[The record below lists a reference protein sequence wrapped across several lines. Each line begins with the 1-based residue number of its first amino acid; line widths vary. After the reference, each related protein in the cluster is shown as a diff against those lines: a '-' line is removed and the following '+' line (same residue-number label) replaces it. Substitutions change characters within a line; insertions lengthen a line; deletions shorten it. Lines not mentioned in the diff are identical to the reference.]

1 MRVAAR
7 MMLAFLISC
16 PFAIATDTVA
26 APMSAAS
33 RAVTPA
39 HFDWHQ
45 FRLDQAH
52 TGFNRFEHVLDVSNV
67 PSLSNAWQAQLGD
80 IVFSSS
86 PAVVAGVLYIGSTDG
101 TLWAYPADG
110 CGADLC
116 ETPLWQSVSLAQIID
131 SPTVA
136 DGIVY
141 IGSQTSFD
149 SNDGLLSA
157 FDAAGC
163 GAAVCAPLWQGMAGK
178 ESILESSPAVG
189 GGFVYVGAF
198 DGRLYA
204 FNARGC
210 GAALC
215 RPVWTATTGGTI
227 ESSPT
232 VIGGVVY
239 IGSDDGKLYAFA
251 AGGCGRA
258 TCAPLWTGDLG
269 SATFAST
276 PAVANGVVY
285 IASQHALSAFDAH
298 GCGAPTCAPL
308 WQAID
313 ENQFF
318 GGSPAIA
325 YGRVYIGLESGLAV
339 YAADGCGAALC
350 DPLWLLFGIG
360 FQAAVE
366 SSPTVANGVVYA
378 GRNTGEVLAWPAEP
392 CGDFV
397 CENIWSGLTREVIV
411 NSSPTVIDGKL
422 YIGSADNTFP
432 EPISGRVYVF
442 ELQ

>member
-1 MRVAAR
+1 MRSAVRILFALPILCGGMTAA
-7 MMLAFLISC
+7 LA
-16 PFAIATDTVA
+16 AT
-26 APMSAAS
+26 PS
-33 RAVTPA
+33 RSVTPVQL
-39 HFDWHQ
+39 DWHQ
-45 FRLDQAH
+45 FRFDQAH
-52 TGFNRFEHVLDVSNV
+52 TGFNRFEHVLNVANV
-67 PSLSNAWQAQLGD
+67 PSLGNTWQAQLGD

-86 PAVVAGVLYIGSTDG
+86 PAVVGGVVYIGSMDG

-116 ETPLWQSVSLAQIID
+116 ETPLWQSTNLAQIID

-141 IGSQTSFD
+141 VGSQTSFD

-157 FDAAGC
+157 FDARGC
-163 GAAVCAPLWQGMAGK
+163 GAPVCAPLWQGAAGK
-178 ESILESSPAVG
+178 ESILESSAAVG

-210 GAALC
+210 GRPLC
-215 RPVWTATTGGTI
+215 RPVWTGATGGTI

-239 IGSDDGKLYAFA
+239 IGSDEGKLYAFA

-258 TCAPLWTGDLG
+258 MCAPLWTGDLG
-269 SATFAST
+269 SAVFEST
-276 PAVANGVVY
+276 PAIANGVVY
-285 IASQHALSAFDAH
+285 ISSQHALSAFDAH

-308 WQAID
+308 WQAVD
-313 ENQFF
+313 EQNFF
-318 GGSPAIA
+318 SGSPAIA
-325 YGRVYIGLESGLAV
+325 YGRVYAGLESGIAV
-339 YAADGCGAALC
+339 YAADGCGAAVC
-350 DPLWLLFGIG
+350 PPLWLLFGAG

-397 CENIWSGLTREVIV
+397 CLNIWSGLTREVIV

-422 YIGSADNTFP
+422 YIGSADNAFP
-432 EPISGRVYVF
+432 EQISGRVYVF

>member
-1 MRVAAR
+1 MRSAVRILFALPILCGGMTAA
-7 MMLAFLISC
+7 LA
-16 PFAIATDTVA
+16 AT
-26 APMSAAS
+26 PS
-33 RAVTPA
+33 RSVTPVQL
-39 HFDWHQ
+39 DWHQ
-45 FRLDQAH
+45 FRFDQAH
-52 TGFNRFEHVLDVSNV
+52 TGFNRFEHVLNVANV
-67 PSLSNAWQAQLGD
+67 PSLGNTWQAQLGD

-86 PAVVAGVLYIGSTDG
+86 PAVVGGVVYIGSMDG

-116 ETPLWQSVSLAQIID
+116 ETPLWQSTNLAQIID

-141 IGSQTSFD
+141 VGSQTSFD
-149 SNDGLLSA
+149 SNDGRLSA
-157 FDAAGC
+157 FDARGC
-163 GAAVCAPLWQGMAGK
+163 GAPVCAPLWQGAAGK
-178 ESILESSPAVG
+178 ESILESSAAVG

-210 GAALC
+210 GRPLC
-215 RPVWTATTGGTI
+215 RPVWTGATGGTI

-239 IGSDDGKLYAFA
+239 IGSDEGKLYAFA

-269 SATFAST
+269 SAVFEST
-276 PAVANGVVY
+276 PAVANGIVY
-285 IASQHALSAFDAH
+285 ISSQHALSAFDAH

-308 WQAID
+308 WQAVD
-313 ENQFF
+313 EQNFF
-318 GGSPAIA
+318 SGSPAIA
-325 YGRVYIGLESGLAV
+325 YGRVYAGLESGIAV
-339 YAADGCGAALC
+339 YAADGCGAAVC
-350 DPLWLLFGIG
+350 PPLWLLFGAG

-397 CENIWSGLTREVIV
+397 CLNIWSGLTREVIV

-422 YIGSADNTFP
+422 YIGSADNAFP
-432 EPISGRVYVF
+432 EQISGRVYVF

>member
-1 MRVAAR
+1 MQLAAR
-7 MMLAFLISC
+7 VL
-16 PFAIATDTVA
+16 FALPVLFGSIVATHAGPAPLGA
-26 APMSAAS
+26 A
-33 RAVTPA
+33 PA

-52 TGFNRFEHVLDVSNV
+52 TGFNRYERELGVGNV
-67 PSLSNAWQAQLGD
+67 RSLTNSWQAALGEL
-80 IVFSSS
+80 VFSSS
-86 PAVVAGVLYIGSTDG
+86 PAVVGGVLYIGSMDG
-101 TLWAYPADG
+101 TLWAYPAEG

-116 ETPLWQSVSLAQIID
+116 ETPLWQSTNLTQILD

-136 DGIVY
+136 DGVVY
-141 IGSQTSFD
+141 IGSQTSPD

-157 FDAAGC
+157 FDAHGC
-163 GAAVCAPLWQGMAGK
+163 GAAICEPLWQGAAGK

-198 DGRLYA
+198 DGKLYA
-204 FNARGC
+204 FDAHGC
-210 GAALC
+210 GRALC
-215 RPVWTATTGGTI
+215 RPVWTGATGGTI

-232 VIGGVVY
+232 VVGGVVY

-258 TCAPLWTGDLG
+258 ACRPLWTGDLG
-269 SATFAST
+269 SGAFSST

-298 GCGAPTCAPL
+298 GCGAATCAPL
-308 WQAID
+308 WQAVD
-313 ENQFF
+313 DDKFF
-318 GGSPAIA
+318 DGSPAIA
-325 YGRVYIGLESGLAV
+325 YGRVYVGLEFGLAV
-339 YAADGCGAALC
+339 YAADGCGAATC
-350 DPLWLLFGIG
+350 PPLWLLLGAG

-392 CGDFV
+392 CGAFV
-397 CENIWSGLTREVIV
+397 CKSVWSGLTRDPIV
-411 NSSPTVIDGKL
+411 NSSPTVIGGRL
-422 YIGSADNTFP
+422 YIGSADDAFP
-432 EPISGRVYVF
+432 ASSAGRVYVF
-442 ELQ
+442 ELP